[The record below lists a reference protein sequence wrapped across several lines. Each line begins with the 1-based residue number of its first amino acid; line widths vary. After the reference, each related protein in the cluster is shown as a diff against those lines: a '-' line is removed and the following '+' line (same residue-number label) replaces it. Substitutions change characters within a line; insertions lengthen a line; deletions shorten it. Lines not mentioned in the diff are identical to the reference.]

1 MPCSIC
7 GKTGHNIRTCSIK
20 MKNNIVDIC
29 DLANLSLS
37 NNKSK
42 KTRDTA
48 KKDEEIRLKLI
59 YKHVNNNTPIGI
71 KIKEDYKKKFNKE
84 IKEINMT
91 GGKRNDHYDILIT
104 HTDETTKKCEEKG
117 TKTYHPNINQME
129 KKPWEYSVQVFNG
142 IGNHYIIGRMYS
154 RIWYDNYI
162 YPGEVKEKY
171 NIKAPIPSYTEW
183 SKKDAFACG
192 NPKTDY
198 GIELKKKFREIHG
211 PKTSMNG
218 RSIKGFTP
226 NNFDYRKPVIKEIKD
241 LYTNDEIKQI
251 FIKEVQE
258 KFNTFYED
266 KECYLQTTGDI
277 ETDKFSFKWFDKIE
291 IPKVTDIIMKDKG
304 LDVEFD
310 ILKESKD
317 NINYSLILRFGK
329 GSGFSNIRIDTK

>member
-1 MPCSIC
+1 
-7 GKTGHNIRTCSIK
+7 
-20 MKNNIVDIC
+20 
-29 DLANLSLS
+29 
-37 NNKSK
+37 
-42 KTRDTA
+42 
-48 KKDEEIRLKLI
+48 DEEIRLKLI
-59 YKHVNNNTPIGI
+59 CENVNNNTVIGI
-71 KIKEDYKKKFNKE
+71 KIKEDYKKQFNKE
-84 IKEINMT
+84 IKKLDVT
-91 GGKRNDHYDILIT
+91 GGKRNDHYDILII
-104 HTDETTKKCEEKG
+104 HTDGTKKKCEEKG
-117 TKTYHPNINQME
+117 TKTYHSNINQI

-142 IGNHYIIGRMYS
+142 IGNHYKIGRMYS
-154 RIWYDNYI
+154 RIWYNNNID
-162 YPGEVKEKY
+162 PGKVKEEY

-183 SKKDAFACG
+183 SKKDAFACR

-218 RSIKGFTP
+218 KSKKDFTP
-226 NNFDYRKPVIKEIKD
+226 NNFDYRKSVIKELKH
-241 LYTNDEIKQI
+241 LYTNKIKEI

-258 KFNTFYED
+258 KFNISFKE

>member
-1 MPCSIC
+1 
-7 GKTGHNIRTCSIK
+7 
-20 MKNNIVDIC
+20 MKNDNVDELC
-29 DLANLSLS
+29 NLTKDLSL
-37 NNKSK
+37 NDNKSK

-59 YKHVNNNTPIGI
+59 CKNVNNNTVIGI
-71 KIKEDYKKKFNKE
+71 KIKEDYKKQFNKE
-84 IKEINMT
+84 IKKLDVT
-91 GGKRNDHYDILIT
+91 GGKRNDHYDILII
-104 HTDETTKKCEEKG
+104 HTDGTKKKCEEKG
-117 TKTYHPNINQME
+117 TKTYHSNINQME

-142 IGNHYIIGRMYS
+142 IGNHYKIGIMYS
-154 RIWYDNYI
+154 KIWYNNNI
-162 YPGEVKEKY
+162 YPGKVKEEY
-171 NIKAPIPSYTEW
+171 NIKAPIPSYKEW
-183 SKKDAFACG
+183 SKNDAFACG
-192 NPKTDY
+192 DPKTNY
-198 GIELKKKFREIHG
+198 GKELKKNFRQIHG
-211 PKTSMNG
+211 PQTSMNG
-218 RSIKGFTP
+218 KSKKGFTP
-226 NNFDYRKPVIKEIKD
+226 NNFDYRKSVKRDLKIFYTDKIKEK
-241 LYTNDEIKQI
+241 

-258 KFNTFYED
+258 KFNISFKE